1 MTDQKNLANLSA
13 TEAEETLAAVQ
24 NIMQKTRHSIASGSA
39 YISLIITGIVWLI
52 GFTATQF
59 LTAPLIVWIWLVTS
73 IIGSAIATFIGI
85 RTGKRVRIA
94 SSAVT
99 GKRILTFWVLLILFA
114 AAIIAVAHPTEGKQI
129 TLLIILIAMI
139 GQMGMGLLLSF
150 SATWWT
156 VPVAA
161 VALIGYFLVPDWF
174 YLWMG
179 VLVGGTM
186 IFLGLYIRLRWGK
199 SWLS

>member
-1 MTDQKNLANLSA
+1 MTDKNDSMNISV

-24 NIMQKTRHSIASGSA
+24 SIMQKTRHSIASGSA

-59 LTAPLIVWIWLVTS
+59 LTAPLIIWIWVVTS
-73 IIGSAIATFIGI
+73 VIGSAFATMMGI
-85 RTGKRVRIA
+85 RAGKRVHIN

-99 GKRILTFWVLLILFA
+99 GKRIITFWVLLTLFA
-114 AAIIAVAHPTEGKQI
+114 AAIIAVAKPTDGKQI
-129 TLLIILIAMI
+129 TLLIILFAMI
-139 GQMGMGLLLSF
+139 GQMGMGMLLSF

-156 VPVAA
+156 VPVSV
-161 VALIGYFLVPDWF
+161 VALIGYFLVPAWF

-179 VLVGGTM
+179 LLGGGVM
-186 IFLGLYIRLRWGK
+186 IILGLTIRYRW
-199 SWLS
+199 

>member
-1 MTDQKNLANLSA
+1 MNISPS
-13 TEAEETLAAVQ
+13 EAEEALAAIQ
-24 NIMQKTRHSIASGSA
+24 TMTQKTRQSIASGSA
-39 YISLIITGIVWLI
+39 YVSLIITGVVWLI

-59 LTAPLIVWIWLVTS
+59 LTPPLIVWIWIVTS
-73 IIGSAIATFIGI
+73 IVGSALATFIGI
-85 RTGKRVRIA
+85 RAGKRVRIA

-99 GKRILTFWVLLILFA
+99 GKRIATFWVLLILFA
-114 AAIIAVAHPTEGKQI
+114 AAIIAVAHPTDGKQI
-129 TLLIILIAMI
+129 TLLVILLAMI

-161 VALIGYFLVPDWF
+161 VALIGYFFALDWF
-174 YLWMG
+174 FLWMG
-179 VLVGGTM
+179 LLGGGTM
-186 IFLGLYIRLRWGK
+186 IILGLYIRLRWGK

>member
-1 MTDQKNLANLSA
+1 MNEKDNSMNISPN
-13 TEAEETLAAVQ
+13 EAEEALAAIQ
-24 NIMQKTRHSIASGSA
+24 TMTQKTRHSIASGSA

-59 LTAPLIVWIWLVTS
+59 LTAPLIVWIWIVTS
-73 IIGSAIATFIGI
+73 IVGSALATFMGI
-85 RTGKRVRIA
+85 RAGKRVRVA

-99 GKRILTFWVLLILFA
+99 GMRIAIFWVLLALFA
-114 AAIIAVAHPTEGKQI
+114 AGIIAVAHPTDGKQI
-129 TLLIILIAMI
+129 TLLIILFAMI

-150 SATWWT
+150 SATWWS

-161 VALIGYFLVPDWF
+161 VALLGYFLAPDWF

-179 VLVGGTM
+179 LLGGGAM
-186 IFLGLYIRLRWGK
+186 IVLGLYIRFRW
-199 SWLS
+199 

>member
-1 MTDQKNLANLSA
+1 MNISPS
-13 TEAEETLAAVQ
+13 EAEEALAAIQ
-24 NIMQKTRHSIASGSA
+24 TMTQKTRHSIASGSA

-59 LTAPLIVWIWLVTS
+59 LTPPLLVWIWIVTS
-73 IIGSAIATFIGI
+73 IVGSALATFIGI
-85 RTGKRVRIA
+85 RAGKRVRIA

-99 GKRILTFWVLLILFA
+99 GKRIATFWVLLILFA
-114 AAIIAVAHPTEGKQI
+114 SAIIAVAHPTDGKQI
-129 TLLIILIAMI
+129 TLLIILLAMI

-161 VALIGYFLVPDWF
+161 VALIGYFFALEWF
-174 YLWMG
+174 FLWMG
-179 VLVGGTM
+179 LLGGGTM
-186 IFLGLYIRLRWGK
+186 IILGLYIRLRWGK

>member
-1 MTDQKNLANLSA
+1 MNISPS
-13 TEAEETLAAVQ
+13 EAEEALAAIQ
-24 NIMQKTRHSIASGSA
+24 TMTQKTRQSIASGSA
-39 YISLIITGIVWLI
+39 YVSLIITGVVWLI

-59 LTAPLIVWIWLVTS
+59 LTPPLIVWIWIVTS
-73 IIGSAIATFIGI
+73 IVGSALATFIGI
-85 RTGKRVRIA
+85 RAGKRVRIA

-99 GKRILTFWVLLILFA
+99 GKRIATFWVLLILFA
-114 AAIIAVAHPTEGKQI
+114 AAIIAVAHPTDGKQI
-129 TLLIILIAMI
+129 TLLIILLAMI

-161 VALIGYFLVPDWF
+161 VALIGYFFALDWF
-174 YLWMG
+174 FLWMG
-179 VLVGGTM
+179 LLGGGTM
-186 IFLGLYIRLRWGK
+186 IILGLYIRLRWGK

>member
-1 MTDQKNLANLSA
+1 MNISS
-13 TEAEETLAAVQ
+13 TEAEEALAAIQ
-24 NIMQKTRHSIASGSA
+24 TMTQRTRHSIASGSA

-59 LTAPLIVWIWLVTS
+59 LTAPLIVWIWIVTS
-73 IIGSAIATFIGI
+73 AVGSAFATFMGI
-85 RTGKRVRIA
+85 RAGKRVHIA
-94 SSAVT
+94 SAAVT
-99 GKRILTFWVLLILFA
+99 GKRILTFWGLLILFT
-114 AAIIAVAHPTEGKQI
+114 AAIISVVHPTDGKQI
-129 TLLIILIAMI
+129 TLLIILFAMI

-161 VALIGYFLVPDWF
+161 VALLGYFLVPDWF

-179 VLVGGTM
+179 LLGGGVM
-186 IFLGLYIRLRWGK
+186 IILGLYIRMRW
-199 SWLS
+199 

>member
-1 MTDQKNLANLSA
+1 MNEKGNPMNISHN
-13 TEAEETLAAVQ
+13 EAEEALAAIQ
-24 NIMQKTRHSIASGSA
+24 TMAQKTRLSIASGSA

-59 LTAPLIVWIWLVTS
+59 LTAPLIVWIWIITS
-73 IIGSAIATFIGI
+73 IVGSALATFMGI
-85 RTGKRVRIA
+85 RTGKRVRVA

-99 GKRILTFWVLLILFA
+99 GKRIAIFWVLLTLFA
-114 AAIIAVAHPTEGKQI
+114 AGILAVARPTDGKQI
-129 TLLIILIAMI
+129 TLLIILFAMI

-161 VALIGYFLVPDWF
+161 VALIGYFLAPDWF

-179 VLVGGTM
+179 LLGGGVMIVLG
-186 IFLGLYIRLRWGK
+186 IYIRFRW
-199 SWLS
+199 

>member
-1 MTDQKNLANLSA
+1 MNISPS
-13 TEAEETLAAVQ
+13 EAEEALAAIQ
-24 NIMQKTRHSIASGSA
+24 TMTQKTRQSIASGSA
-39 YISLIITGIVWLI
+39 YVSLIITGVVWLI

-59 LTAPLIVWIWLVTS
+59 LTPPLIVWIWIVTS
-73 IIGSAIATFIGI
+73 IVGSALATFIGI
-85 RTGKRVRIA
+85 RAGKRIRIA

-99 GKRILTFWVLLILFA
+99 GKRIATFWVLLILFA
-114 AAIIAVAHPTEGKQI
+114 AAIIAVAHPTDGKQI
-129 TLLIILIAMI
+129 TLLIILLAMI

-161 VALIGYFLVPDWF
+161 VAMLGYFFALDWF
-174 YLWMG
+174 FLWMG
-179 VLVGGTM
+179 LLGGGTM
-186 IFLGLYIRLRWGK
+186 IILGLYIRLRWGK

>member
-1 MTDQKNLANLSA
+1 MNISPS
-13 TEAEETLAAVQ
+13 EAEEALAAIQ
-24 NIMQKTRHSIASGSA
+24 TMTQKTRQSIASGSA
-39 YISLIITGIVWLI
+39 YVSLIITGVVWLI

-59 LTAPLIVWIWLVTS
+59 LTPPLIVWIWIVTS
-73 IIGSAIATFIGI
+73 IVGSALATFIGI
-85 RTGKRVRIA
+85 RAGKRIRIA

-99 GKRILTFWVLLILFA
+99 GKRIATFWVLLILFA
-114 AAIIAVAHPTEGKQI
+114 AAIIAVAHPTDGKQI
-129 TLLIILIAMI
+129 TLLIILLAMI

-161 VALIGYFLVPDWF
+161 VALIGYFFALDWF
-174 YLWMG
+174 FLWMG
-179 VLVGGTM
+179 LLGGGTM
-186 IFLGLYIRLRWGK
+186 IILGLYIRLRWGK

>member
-1 MTDQKNLANLSA
+1 MNISPS
-13 TEAEETLAAVQ
+13 EAEETLAAIQ
-24 NIMQKTRHSIASGSA
+24 TMTQKTRRSIASGSA

-52 GFTATQF
+52 GFSATQF
-59 LTAPLIVWIWLVTS
+59 LTAPLIVWIWVVTS
-73 IIGSAIATFIGI
+73 IVGSALATFMGI
-85 RTGKRVRIA
+85 RTGRRVRIA

-99 GKRILTFWVLLILFA
+99 GKRIAIFWGLLTLFA
-114 AAIIAVAHPTEGKQI
+114 AAIIAVARPTEGKQI
-129 TLLIILIAMI
+129 TLLIILLAMI

-161 VALIGYFLVPDWF
+161 VALIGYFFVPNWF

-179 VLVGGTM
+179 LLGGGTM
-186 IFLGLYIRLRWGK
+186 IILGLYIRLRW
-199 SWLS
+199 

>member
-1 MTDQKNLANLSA
+1 MNISPS
-13 TEAEETLAAVQ
+13 EAEEALAAIQ
-24 NIMQKTRHSIASGSA
+24 TMTQKTRQSIASGSA
-39 YISLIITGIVWLI
+39 YVSLIITGIVWLI

-59 LTAPLIVWIWLVTS
+59 LTPPLIVWIWIVTG
-73 IIGSAIATFIGI
+73 IVGSALATFLGI
-85 RTGKRVRIA
+85 RAGKRVRVA

-99 GKRILTFWVLLILFA
+99 GKRIATFWMLLILFA
-114 AAIIAVAHPTEGKQI
+114 AAIITVAHPTDGKQI
-129 TLLIILIAMI
+129 TLLIILLAMI

-161 VALIGYFLVPDWF
+161 VALIGYFFAIDWF

-179 VLVGGTM
+179 LLGGGTM
-186 IFLGLYIRLRWGK
+186 IILGLYIRLRWGK

>member
-1 MTDQKNLANLSA
+1 MTDKNDLTNISA

-59 LTAPLIVWIWLVTS
+59 LTPPLIVWIWIVTS
-73 IIGSAIATFIGI
+73 IIGSAFAIFMGI

-99 GKRILTFWVLLILFA
+99 GKRIGIFWGLLSLFA
-114 AAIIAVAHPTEGKQI
+114 AAII
-129 TLLIILIAMI
+129 
-139 GQMGMGLLLSF
+139 
-150 SATWWT
+150 
-156 VPVAA
+156 
-161 VALIGYFLVPDWF
+161 
-174 YLWMG
+174 
-179 VLVGGTM
+179 
-186 IFLGLYIRLRWGK
+186 
-199 SWLS
+199 

>member
-1 MTDQKNLANLSA
+1 MTDKNDSMNLSA
-13 TEAEETLAAVQ
+13 SEAGEALAAIQ
-24 NIMQKTRHSIASGSA
+24 TITQKTRHSMASGSA
-39 YISLIITGIVWLI
+39 HISLIITGLVWLI

-59 LTAPLIVWIWLVTS
+59 LTAPLIVWIWVVTS
-73 IIGSAIATFIGI
+73 LIGSALATFMGI
-85 RTGKRVRIA
+85 RTAKRVRIA

-99 GKRILTFWVLLILFA
+99 GKRIFTFWLLLIFFA
-114 AAIIAVAHPTEGKQI
+114 AAIIAVAHPTDGKQI
-129 TLLIILIAMI
+129 TLIIILLAMI

-161 VALIGYFLVPDWF
+161 VALLGYFLAPDWF

-179 VLVGGTM
+179 LLGGGVM
-186 IFLGLYIRLRWGK
+186 IALGLYIRFRW
-199 SWLS
+199 